1 MNENSTASTL
11 GRHEKYD
18 RLIAA
23 AKSLQP
29 IATAVAHPCD
39 ETSLKGA
46 VAAGEAG
53 LIKPILVGP
62 KDKSAAV
69 AKQCTLN
76 LGNIEIVDVPHSQA
90 AAAKDVELV
99 RTGKTDVL
107 M

>member
-11 GRHEKYD
+11 RRHEKYD

-23 AKSLQP
+23 AKKLEP

-46 VAAGEAG
+46 VEAGEAG

-62 KDKSAAV
+62 KDKIAAV
-69 AKQCTLN
+69 AKEFSLD
-76 LGNIEIVDVPHSQA
+76 LGHIDKVKEQNGRRA
-90 AAAKDVELV
+90 APEAGGAV
-99 RTGKTDVL
+99 GA
-107 M
+107 